1 MPSALIP
8 RFAFLFSSSRGA
20 PAQFALLIV
29 FRPKPTTVVGEVP
42 AATATEQL
50 QFLKAGV
57 VKASFDCRALSP
69 LPMKTH
75 LLIAASQI
83 IPDKNLLVNVISRRV
98 RQLSFGHRPLVACLP
113 GTGFAD
119 VALTEVIEKKLTY
132 ESTLV
137 PKEIEQSATVVPF
150 PKVRLRAKAA

>member
-1 MPSALIP
+1 M
-8 RFAFLFSSSRGA
+8 
-20 PAQFALLIV
+20 
-29 FRPKPTTVVGEVP
+29 GEVS

-50 QFLKAGV
+50 QFPRLVCAESLDAAADSV
-57 VKASFDCRALSP
+57 SLS
-69 LPMKTH
+69 MKTH
-75 LLIAASQI
+75 LLIAASEI
-83 IPDKNLLVNVISRRV
+83 IPDKNLLINVISRRV

-137 PKEIEQSATVVPF
+137 PKEPEQLARVVPF
-150 PKVRLRAKAA
+150 PKAISRAKAA